1 MARGKAGAFLR
12 RTGARKGPAAL
23 RQNATGSR
31 TDMERNGNS
40 LGTERAKSRYT
51 AKMADMQAQE
61 KLLLS
66 RYGKIPR
73 KGLLAKTSQERKFFD
88 SRVRSQDTRS

>member
-1 MARGKAGAFLR
+1 
-12 RTGARKGPAAL
+12 
-23 RQNATGSR
+23 
-31 TDMERNGNS
+31 
-40 LGTERAKSRYT
+40 
-51 AKMADMQAQE
+51 MADMQAQE

-88 SRVRSQDTRS
+88 S